1 MKLQANKI
9 LVLRMSGVGDV
20 LWTTPFL
27 TSLRKAY
34 PGAKISYVVKDFCA
48 PVLYNNNDIDELLIF
63 KKSPLPE
70 QGAFLKKIRGA
81 GPDMAIDLVGTPRTA
96 IQSMVS
102 GAKDRIGFNF
112 GYRRFFYNHL
122 LNARAANYGHE
133 VEFNLAVLDYLDVHV
148 LGKEL
153 VFNLTDDENRFKKN
167 IYAELGLL
175 GKRVI
180 GLIPTG
186 GWACK
191 RWPIEKY
198 IETAKSLAGS
208 DDRELLVFW
217 GSPSEEIDAKKI
229 QQGCPAV
236 KIIPKTSLR
245 QMAALLSGCFM
256 IIGNDSGPLH
266 IATAFKIP
274 VISFYGPT
282 VPRSQGPWGT
292 GHVILQDK
300 NLDCLGCNRMDCP
313 DPKCM
318 TGISPDLVIIEA
330 EKILAKDENQPA
342 D

>member
-1 MKLQANKI
+1 MMQIANNI

-34 PGAKISYVVKDFCA
+34 SGAKISYVVKDFCA
-48 PVLYNNNDIDELLIF
+48 PVLFNNPDIDDLVIF
-63 KKSPLPE
+63 KKGSLSE
-70 QGAFLKKIRGA
+70 QIAFLKELRKA
-81 GPDMAIDLVGTPRTA
+81 GFDMTIDLVGTPRTA
-96 IQSMVS
+96 IQSVIS
-102 GAKDRIGFNF
+102 GAMNRIGFNF

-122 LNARAANYGHE
+122 LDARAANHGHE
-133 VEFNLAVLDYLDVHV
+133 VEFNLAVLDYLNVPV
-148 LGKEL
+148 MGKEL
-153 VFNLTDDENRFKKN
+153 VFNLNDDEEKCREIVYN
-167 IYAELGLL
+167 ELELH
-175 GKRVI
+175 GKRII

-191 RWPIEKY
+191 RWPIMNY
-198 IETAKSLAGS
+198 VETAKTLSRPK
-208 DDRELLVFW
+208 DRELLVFW
-217 GSPSEEIDAKKI
+217 GSPSEEMDAKIIKAA
-229 QQGCPAV
+229 CPAV

-245 QMAALLSGCFM
+245 QMAALLSGCSL

-282 VPRSQGPWGT
+282 VPRSQGPWGA

-300 NLDCLGCNRMDCP
+300 SLDCLGCNRMNCP

-318 TGISPDLVIIEA
+318 KGISPDMVIPEA
-330 EKILAKDENQPA
+330 ERILGKDEN
-342 D
+342 